1 MFRTLFVLLL
11 ALALPAISLPA
22 IARAQGDA
30 VREDK
35 VPITTASDEAR
46 GLYIEARDL
55 SEKLRTQDA
64 RPIFDQA
71 IAADPTF
78 ALAYYGRA
86 LAAATNADF
95 FANLEQAM
103 ANIDQA
109 SEGEQLLIRGL
120 DAGVRGEPDE
130 QLQLLQQLVETH
142 PNDERARNAL
152 GGAYNGRQDYEKA
165 IAEYER
171 AIEIDPEYSPSY
183 NNLGYAQR
191 AVGNYAA
198 AEEAFKRYIELIPDD
213 PNPHDSYAELL
224 LKMGRHDESI
234 AEYRAA
240 LAQDPEFVFS
250 YVGIATN
257 QMLMDQGDAARTTL
271 QELYDK
277 APDSGVRR
285 QALINK
291 ATSYL
296 QEGNT
301 AAAMAAL
308 GEAHAI
314 AQGEN
319 DWLAVSGDHQLM
331 GDVQLFAGN
340 PDEAAAHYAQ
350 ALESGEKAEVPEGVK
365 AGIRK
370 NDHFNKARVA
380 IAKGDVAGAEAA
392 AAAYHEVADTP
403 FEVWQDHELMGRI
416 ALAKGDAA
424 AALTHFGQS
433 NQQNPEVLYA
443 IAEAHKAAGDAAAA
457 REAAERAANFNQ
469 LGFAYG
475 YIRPMAQVMVSGN

>member
-1 MFRTLFVLLL
+1 MLRTFLVLLL
-11 ALALPAISLPA
+11 ALGLPALAS
-22 IARAQGDA
+22 AQGDT

-35 VPITTASDEAR
+35 IPITTASDEAR
-46 GLYIEARDL
+46 GLFIEARDL
-55 SEKLRTQDA
+55 AEKLRAQDA
-64 RPIFDQA
+64 RPVYDQA

-78 ALAYYGRA
+78 AIAYYGRA

-95 FANLEQAM
+95 FANLEKAM
-103 ANIDQA
+103 ANVDQA
-109 SEGEQLLIRGL
+109 SEGEQLLIRAL

-130 QLQLLQQLVETH
+130 QLQILQQLVETH
-142 PNDERARNAL
+142 PNDERAHNAL
-152 GGAYNGRQDYEKA
+152 GGAYTGRQEFEKG
-165 IAEYER
+165 IAEFER
-171 AIEIDPEYSPSY
+171 AIEIDPEFSASY

-198 AEEAFKRYIELIPDD
+198 AEEAFKRYIDLIPDD

-224 LKMGRHDESI
+224 MKMGRHDESI

-240 LAQDPEFVFS
+240 LAADPEFTFS

-257 QMLMDQGDAARTTL
+257 QTLMGQGDAARTTL

-291 ATSYL
+291 ASSYL
-296 QEGNT
+296 HEGNT
-301 AAAMAAL
+301 DAAMAAL
-308 GEAHAI
+308 GEAHVI

-340 PDEAAAHYAQ
+340 ADEAATHYAQ
-350 ALESGEKAEVPEGVK
+350 ALESGEQADVPEGVK

-370 NDHFNKARVA
+370 NDQFNKARVA
-380 IAKGDVAGAEAA
+380 IAKGDIAAAETA
-392 AAAYHEVADTP
+392 AAAYHEAAETP

-424 AALTHFGQS
+424 TALTHFEAS

-443 IAEAHKAAGDAAAA
+443 IAEAQKAAGDAAAA

-475 YIRPMAQVMVSGN
+475 YIRPMAQSMVSGS

>member
-1 MFRTLFVLLL
+1 MLRTFFVLLL
-11 ALALPAISLPA
+11 ALGLPALAS
-22 IARAQGDA
+22 AQGDA

-35 VPITTASDEAR
+35 IPITSASEEAR
-46 GLYIEARDL
+46 GLYIEARDMA
-55 SEKLRTQDA
+55 EKLRARDA
-64 RPIFDQA
+64 RPVYDQA

-95 FANLEQAM
+95 FANLEKAM
-103 ANIDQA
+103 ANVDEA
-109 SEGEQLLIRGL
+109 SEGEQLLIRAL

-142 PNDERARNAL
+142 PNDERAHNAL
-152 GGAYNGRQDYEKA
+152 AGAYIGRQEYEKA
-165 IAEYER
+165 IAEFER
-171 AIEIDPEYSPSY
+171 ATEIDPEYSSSY

-224 LKMGRHDESI
+224 MKMGRHDESI

-240 LAQDPEFVFS
+240 LAADPEFTFS

-257 QMLMDQGDAARTTL
+257 QMLMGQGDAARTTL

-296 QEGNT
+296 HEGNID
-301 AAAMAAL
+301 AAMAAL

-314 AQGEN
+314 AEGES

-340 PDEAAAHYAQ
+340 ADEAAAHYAQ
-350 ALESGEKAEVPEGVK
+350 ALESGEKADVPEGVK

-380 IAKGDVAGAEAA
+380 LAKGDVAAAETG
-392 AAAYHEVADTP
+392 AAAYHEVAGAP

-424 AALTHFGQS
+424 TALTHFEAS

-443 IAEAHKAAGDAAAA
+443 IAEAQKAAGDAAAA

-475 YIRPMAQVMVSGN
+475 YIRPMAQAMVSGS

>member
-1 MFRTLFVLLL
+1 
-11 ALALPAISLPA
+11 
-22 IARAQGDA
+22 
-30 VREDK
+30 
-35 VPITTASDEAR
+35 
-46 GLYIEARDL
+46 
-55 SEKLRTQDA
+55 
-64 RPIFDQA
+64 
-71 IAADPTF
+71 
-78 ALAYYGRA
+78 
-86 LAAATNADF
+86 
-95 FANLEQAM
+95 M
-103 ANIDQA
+103 ANVDQA
-109 SEGEQLLIRGL
+109 SEGEQLLIRAL

-130 QLQLLQQLVETH
+130 QLQILQQLVETH
-142 PNDERARNAL
+142 PNDERAHNAL
-152 GGAYNGRQDYEKA
+152 GGAYTGRQEFEKG
-165 IAEYER
+165 IAEFER
-171 AIEIDPEYSPSY
+171 AIEIDPEFSASY

-198 AEEAFKRYIELIPDD
+198 AEEAFKRYIDLIPDD

-224 LKMGRHDESI
+224 MKMGRHDESI

-240 LAQDPEFVFS
+240 LAADPEFTFS

-257 QMLMDQGDAARTTL
+257 QTLMGQGDAARTTL

-291 ATSYL
+291 ASSYL
-296 QEGNT
+296 HEGNT
-301 AAAMAAL
+301 DAAMAAL
-308 GEAHAI
+308 GEAHVI

-340 PDEAAAHYAQ
+340 ADEAATHYAQ
-350 ALESGEKAEVPEGVK
+350 ALESGEQADVPEGVK

-370 NDHFNKARVA
+370 NDQFNKARVA
-380 IAKGDVAGAEAA
+380 IAKGDIAAAETA
-392 AAAYHEVADTP
+392 AAAYHEAAETP

-424 AALTHFGQS
+424 TALTHFEAS

-443 IAEAHKAAGDAAAA
+443 IAEAQKAAGDAAAA

-475 YIRPMAQVMVSGN
+475 YIRPMAQSMVSGS